1 MSGDLSMQREK
12 NSAEMGSDKL
22 EVDMC
27 ENWLYNID
35 KLWERSQKEHEIPL
49 NTAESSILQRNMT
62 VLNGFFIQSFESAPR
77 NIMPLTLEDIAQKSG
92 VSRSTVSRVINGDDK
107 VKAGTRDRVMKVIQE
122 VNFQPN
128 LAARGLASS
137 RTNILGLVIPSGIS
151 TLFTDPYFPQLIR
164 GVTSACNAQQYTVML
179 WLAEPEFE
187 RHTINQILHNGLL
200 DGVIVSSM
208 VMDDPIVQSLYES
221 KMPFVLVGRHPTLD
235 VNFIDVD
242 NIQGGVDATAYLFG
256 LKRNRVATITGPLN
270 AIPGYD
276 RLQGYQKA
284 HQLHKKE
291 VVPELIIEGDFT
303 ENSGY
308 TAMRKLLPLHPD
320 GVFAASD
327 MMALGAIRA
336 IREKGLNIPTDIS
349 VVGFDDLPIASQVIP
364 PMTSIRQPTDRLG
377 SLAVDTL
384 IEIIRHPEKQTH
396 HLLLGTELIVR
407 SS

>member
-1 MSGDLSMQREK
+1 VFRKK
-12 NSAEMGSDKL
+12 NKAEMGLEKL

-27 ENWLYNID
+27 KNWLYNVD
-35 KLWERSQKEHEIPL
+35 NLWERSQKEQNIPL
-49 NTAESSILQRNMT
+49 NTTESSKLQRNMA
-62 VLNGFFIQSFESAPR
+62 VLNGFFIPKFESAPR
-77 NIMPLTLEDIAQKSG
+77 IVMPLTLEDIAQKSG

-107 VKAGTRDRVMKVIQE
+107 VKEETHDRVMSVIQE
-122 VNFQPN
+122 FNFQPN
-128 LAARGLASS
+128 LAARGLAAR
-137 RTNILGLVIPSGIS
+137 RTNILGLVIPSGVS
-151 TLFTDPYFPQLIR
+151 ALFTDPYFPQLIR

-221 KMPFVLVGRHPTLD
+221 KMTFILVGRHPTLD
-235 VNFIDVD
+235 VNYIDMD
-242 NIQGGVDATAYLFG
+242 NIQGGVDATMHLFG
-256 LKRNRVATITGPLN
+256 MKRNRVATITGPLN
-270 AIPGYD
+270 AVPGYD
-276 RLQGYQKA
+276 RLRGYQKA
-284 HQLHKKE
+284 HQLRNKE
-291 VVPELIIEGDFT
+291 ILPELIVEGDFT

-320 GVFAASD
+320 GVFVASD

-336 IREKGLNIPTDIS
+336 IREEGLQIPADIS
-349 VVGFDDLPIASQVIP
+349 VVGFDDLPIASQITP

-377 SLAVDTL
+377 SLAVETL
-384 IEIIRHPEKQTH
+384 IEIIRHPEKQTR
-396 HLLLGTELIVR
+396 HLLLGTELVVR